1 MVQILDNREIE
12 SLAFGT
18 RPCLAGRPH
27 SFEDYKAALQDTPSE
42 RIREELLAEADRG
55 GRFSPW
61 QMAELSM
68 VREELWA

>member
-1 MVQILDNREIE
+1 MIWASHKKAAQQAARGGDILNKDH
-12 SLAFGT
+12 
-18 RPCLAGRPH
+18 PY

>member
-1 MVQILDNREIE
+1 MDNREIE

-18 RPCLAGRPH
+18 SPCLAGRPH
-27 SFEDYKAALQDTPSE
+27 SFEDYKATLQDTPSE
-42 RIREELLAEADRG
+42 RIQEELLAEADRG

-68 VREELWA
+68 AREELWA